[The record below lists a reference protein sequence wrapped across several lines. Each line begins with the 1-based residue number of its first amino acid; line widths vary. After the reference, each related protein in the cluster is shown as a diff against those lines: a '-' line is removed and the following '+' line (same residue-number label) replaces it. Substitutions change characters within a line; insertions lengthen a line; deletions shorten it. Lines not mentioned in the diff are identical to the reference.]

1 MLSGFPQ
8 HPLWFEGRGQKGTAP
23 WSHSVIQEFPHHLL
37 EQESKNQDSWT
48 DFVPKP
54 VFCIA
59 CGQSGA
65 FAFLKGYI
73 YKKQE
78 QDEQRIDYSAFSGKK
93 KNCQPQ
99 LQSLVSLD
107 KILCIQSADEG
118 NEGQWKTVRVL
129 VARPGNDKC
138 YFHSHTN
145 GHNYLM
151 GPTSNAK
158 HNYKYSLAYAQLK
171 REQKLKYQ
179 RCIIDMGRVF

>member
-8 HPLWFEGRGQKGTAP
+8 HPLWFEGRGRKGTAP
-23 WSHSVIQEFPHHLL
+23 WSHSGIQVSTIQFPHHLL

-73 YKKQE
+73 YKNQE

-93 KNCQPQ
+93 K
-99 LQSLVSLD
+99 
-107 KILCIQSADEG
+107 KIASHSSRAWAPLIRFCASSQQMREMRDNGRLCEF
-118 NEGQWKTVRVL
+118 QW
-129 VARPGNDKC
+129 PGREMINVT
-138 YFHSHTN
+138 FTHI
-145 GHNYLM
+145 LM
-151 GPTSNAK
+151 AIT
-158 HNYKYSLAYAQLK
+158 
-171 REQKLKYQ
+171 
-179 RCIIDMGRVF
+179 I